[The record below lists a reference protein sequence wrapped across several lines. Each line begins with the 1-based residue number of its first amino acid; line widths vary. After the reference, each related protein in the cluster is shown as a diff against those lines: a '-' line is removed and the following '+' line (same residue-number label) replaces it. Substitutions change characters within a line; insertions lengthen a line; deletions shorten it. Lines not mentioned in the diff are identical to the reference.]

1 MNKVYPNGAMPLD
14 PSIVQTPGVQPKGRS
29 GSTDKTTGGGFQ
41 ELLQE
46 LVTSQGGPRIGS
58 SGVAPSLKFSAHAQQ
73 KLASRQI
80 NLGRDAMQRLD
91 EAVARAAEKGAK
103 DALMLMPGDENG
115 ENLAFVVSVTN
126 RTVITAMDGEHI
138 TENVFTN
145 IDSAVVVT

>member
-1 MNKVYPNGAMPLD
+1 MNKVYPNSAMPLD
-14 PSIVQTPGVQPKGRS
+14 PSIVQTPGVASKDRT
-29 GSTDKTTGGGFQ
+29 GSAGKTTGGSFQ

-46 LVTSQGGPRIGS
+46 LVTSKGGPRTGS
-58 SGVAPSLKFSAHAQQ
+58 AEPTLKFSAHAQQ

-80 NLGRDAMQRLD
+80 DLGRDAMQRLD

-103 DALMLMPGDENG
+103 DALMLMPGVSRG
-115 ENLAFVVSVTN
+115 EDLAFVVSVTN